1 MLRSGFW
8 ENAIK
13 AWRVLGAGTGFE
25 YALAVLHQRA
35 STVLRRKTAVMPAT
49 QGSHAEP
56 VTKVTPASNA
66 VAALES
72 SDSEQPDDVTRV
84 MTAIAA
90 GDVRAI
96 VTQIRKFL
104 GCSQAKASA
113 VRKQL
118 DPETFL
124 S

>member
-1 MLRSGFW
+1 
-8 ENAIK
+8 
-13 AWRVLGAGTGFE
+13 
-25 YALAVLHQRA
+25 
-35 STVLRRKTAVMPAT
+35 MPAT